1 MADDATDYCPVF
13 QHAVELIGRR
23 WTASILKVLGDRS
36 LRFGEI
42 RSVIPGLSDRLL
54 DSRLT
59 ELESEGIVARIESD
73 TEIRYAATDA
83 GRELGPIFESIG
95 CWAAAACGD
104 ADPGRPGRRRC

>member
-23 WTASILKVLGDRS
+23 WTASIIKVLGERS

-42 RSVIPGLSDRLL
+42 RSAIPGLSDRLL
-54 DSRLT
+54 VARLT
-59 ELESEGIVARIESD
+59 ELESEGIVARSESD
-73 TEIRYAATDA
+73 ADIRYAATQA
-83 GRELGPIFESIG
+83 GLELGPIFDSIG

-104 ADPGRPGRRRC
+104 PDRNHPGRRRC